1 MMYNFLLNQFSFNS
15 IWGEC
20 MKRFSLIRWVLPLC
34 YLLVFQPLPAVAS
47 ESPSMSEPVQA
58 ELVAE
63 EQSIQPGRPFWV
75 GVELKM
81 ADGWDTYWMNPGDS
95 GFPTQVNW
103 ELPDGFSAGPLEWP
117 YPETFTNESLVAYGY
132 TDTVLLL
139 SKITPP
145 KSLPADQQITLQA
158 DVNWLACKDSC
169 VPGNAHLSLSL
180 PVSDIQPKADAQA
193 ASLFAEARE
202 ALPQL
207 LGAEEG
213 DLTVQ
218 TKPDEIVMN
227 FKPKPGSFGEIELM
241 QFIPQEGEVI
251 DYAAPQPFHIEKE
264 GVTLNVKMAN
274 PGSEPDA
281 VKGVLLVS
289 EKGSTIKRAIQVDTS
304 TDQAAAPAMTHHE
317 GVSSVGMA
325 LVFAFLGGLI
335 LNVMPCVLPV
345 IALKIFGFVKMAHQ
359 RRSVIFQ
366 HGAVFSLGVLISF
379 WILSGALLVLRAYGE
394 GIGWGFQLQEPVFV
408 AILAGILF
416 LLGLSLFG
424 VFELGTSMISL
435 GNKTSASSTSPLKS
449 SFMSGILATLVATPC
464 TGPLLGPALGFAMT
478 LPPVHALMIFSMMG
492 LGMAFPYLLFSA
504 FPKLIRF
511 LPKPGNWMI
520 TFKQL
525 MGFLMM
531 ATVVW
536 LVWVFGAQTDN
547 MATFILLAALLIMAI
562 GGWIFGRWGAPTRR
576 KLTRVVAM
584 FIAATM
590 LFMGSGAVIM
600 TAKQHRDYMMP
611 SSGDGTRLVGEHG
624 WEMYNP
630 ERVQELRAQGV
641 PVFVDFTAKW
651 CLICQA
657 NKVTLHSA
665 DITKAFNDKGVVTMI
680 ADWTK
685 KDPVITEQ
693 LESLGR
699 TGVPVYVLYPGDPH
713 ESPYVLPQ
721 TLSGKVVREYLD
733 RLTTPKTTVYATD

>member
-1 MMYNFLLNQFSFNS
+1 MKSLFRRILPICSLLFLS
-15 IWGEC
+15 
-20 MKRFSLIRWVLPLC
+20 
-34 YLLVFQPLPAVAS
+34 PLPAAAS
-47 ESPSMSEPVQA
+47 EAPSANDPVKA

-75 GVELKM
+75 GVELRM
-81 ADGWDTYWMNPGDS
+81 AEGWDTYWMNPGDS

-103 ELPDGFSAGPLEWP
+103 QLPEGFSAGPLEWP
-117 YPETFTNESLVAYGY
+117 YPETFKSESLVAFGY
-132 TDTVLLL
+132 TESVLLL

-145 KSLPADQQITLQA
+145 KGLPADRPVTLEA

-169 VPGNAHLSLSL
+169 VPGNAHLTLSL
-180 PVSDIQPKADAQA
+180 PVSDAQPVADAQKTG
-193 ASLFAEARE
+193 LFAEARE
-202 ALPQL
+202 ALPRQL
-207 LGAEEG
+207 GDDG

-218 TKPDEIVMN
+218 LEPDAIVMN
-227 FKPKPGSFGEIELM
+227 FKPKPGSFGEIIEL
-241 QFIPQEGEVI
+241 QFIPQEAEVI
-251 DYAAPQPFHIEKE
+251 DYAAPQPFHIGKE
-264 GVTLNVKMAN
+264 GVTLNVKKN
-274 PGSEPDA
+274 PGSAFET
-281 VKGVLLVS
+281 VRGVLLVS
-289 EKGSTIKRAIQVDTS
+289 EKGNTIKRAIQVDTPA
-304 TDQAAAPAMTHHE
+304 TQATTPEITHHD
-317 GVSSVGMA
+317 GVTTIGVA
-325 LVFAFLGGLI
+325 LLFAFLGGLI

-359 RRSVIFQ
+359 RRSVILQ
-366 HGAVFSLGVLISF
+366 HGGVFSLGVLISF

-435 GNKTSASSTSPLKS
+435 GSKATGSSANSPLKS
-449 SFMSGILATLVATPC
+449 SFMSGVLATLVATPC

-478 LPPVHALMIFSMMG
+478 LPPMQALMIFTMMG

-504 FPKLIRF
+504 FPKLVRF

-547 MATFILLAALLIMAI
+547 MATFILLFGLLVLAI
-562 GGWIFGRWGAPTRR
+562 GGWIFGRWGAPTKRR
-576 KLTRVVAM
+576 FTRAVAT
-584 FIAATM
+584 FIAAFF
-590 LFMGSGAVIM
+590 LFVGGSAVIL
-600 TAKQHRDYMMP
+600 TAKQHRDIEIP
-611 SSGDGTRLVGEHG
+611 STNGGTRVISEHG
-624 WEMYNP
+624 WEMYSP
-630 ERVQELRAQGV
+630 ERVEQLRASGT

-657 NKVTLHSA
+657 NKAILHSS
-665 DITKAFNDKGVVTMI
+665 DLTKAFKEKGVVTMM

-685 KDPVITEQ
+685 KDPVITAQ
-693 LESLGR
+693 LEKLGR
-699 TGVPVYVLYPGDPH
+699 TGVPVYVLYPGDLQEKPH
-713 ESPYVLPQ
+713 ILPQ
-721 TLSGKVVREYLD
+721 TLSGKVVRDYLEK
-733 RLTTPKTTVYATD
+733 LAPSKTIVYDD